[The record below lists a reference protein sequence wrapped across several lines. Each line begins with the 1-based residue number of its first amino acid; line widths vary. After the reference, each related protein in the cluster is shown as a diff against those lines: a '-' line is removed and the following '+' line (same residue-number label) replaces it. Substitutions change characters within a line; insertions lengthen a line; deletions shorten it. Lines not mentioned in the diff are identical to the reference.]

1 MGAITVRVKPGAS
14 RPGVENG
21 ASGVV
26 IRVRSAPE
34 AGRAT
39 QEARRMLAAALGV
52 APSRIRLRSGAS
64 SRVKLF
70 EVDGLTAEEIAVR
83 LGAMGTV

>member
-14 RPGVENG
+14 RPGVETG
-21 ASGVV
+21 VSGVV

-39 QEARRMLAAALGV
+39 AEARRVLAAALVV

-70 EVDGLTAEEIAVR
+70 EVDGLTADEIALR
-83 LGAMGTV
+83 LGATGTI